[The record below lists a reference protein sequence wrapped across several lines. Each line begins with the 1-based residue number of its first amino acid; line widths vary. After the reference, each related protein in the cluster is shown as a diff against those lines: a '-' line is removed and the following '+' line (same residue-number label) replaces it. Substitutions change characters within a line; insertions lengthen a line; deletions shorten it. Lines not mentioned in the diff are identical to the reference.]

1 MNTKIYRNYL
11 TVSKK
16 ERINIH
22 LMMNIDKDLENNFTE
37 YRDDD
42 ENISEK
48 REAYENRQ
56 EG

>member
-1 MNTKIYRNYL
+1 
-11 TVSKK
+11 
-16 ERINIH
+16 
-22 LMMNIDKDLENNFTE
+22 MMNIDKDLENNFTE

-48 REAYENRQ
+48 REAYENRR

>member
-1 MNTKIYRNYL
+1 
-11 TVSKK
+11 
-16 ERINIH
+16 
-22 LMMNIDKDLENNFTE
+22 MMNIDKDLENNFTE